1 MPNELLGVAS
11 IAAII
16 VLVMLR
22 IPVAVAMGI
31 VGTVGYAIVD
41 DWSSAL
47 NRLAATPFELSEGY
61 SLSVV
66 PLFLLMGAVASRSGM
81 SQDLF
86 RAASGLF
93 AGRRGTVAMA
103 AVGACAGFGAIC
115 GSSLATAATMSRIAI
130 PEMRRLGYDERLAA
144 GAVASG
150 GTLGILIPPSVI
162 LIVYAVIAQA
172 SVAQLFAA
180 GLIPGLV
187 LTALHIGVIWALLK
201 WRPGL
206 APASDGVAASWPQR
220 LRDIA
225 AMWQM
230 LALFVISVGGIY
242 VGLFSPTEAAAVGS
256 LVAILLGFATRR
268 IEVRELVDSM
278 AETVRTTAVL
288 FFIVIMAFVY
298 AYFLILTR
306 LPQSLVGFVTATE
319 LSPLSI
325 MLLLI
330 VFYIILGCFLDA
342 LGMILVT
349 VPIFLPLVIGLGY
362 DSTWF
367 GILVVLVVEIGLITP
382 PVGMNLFVIKAQQ
395 PDIAIGTLYRG
406 VLPFLSAGIVLIV
419 LLLAFPGIA
428 LWLPRELFG

>member
-1 MPNELLGVAS
+1 
-11 IAAII
+11 
-16 VLVMLR
+16 
-22 IPVAVAMGI
+22 
-31 VGTVGYAIVD
+31 
-41 DWSSAL
+41 
-47 NRLAATPFELSEGY
+47 
-61 SLSVV
+61 
-66 PLFLLMGAVASRSGM
+66 
-81 SQDLF
+81 
-86 RAASGLF
+86 
-93 AGRRGTVAMA
+93 
-103 AVGACAGFGAIC
+103 
-115 GSSLATAATMSRIAI
+115 
-130 PEMRRLGYDERLAA
+130 
-144 GAVASG
+144 
-150 GTLGILIPPSVI
+150 
-162 LIVYAVIAQA
+162 
-172 SVAQLFAA
+172 
-180 GLIPGLV
+180 
-187 LTALHIGVIWALLK
+187 
-201 WRPGL
+201 
-206 APASDGVAASWPQR
+206 
-220 LRDIA
+220 
-225 AMWQM
+225 
-230 LALFVISVGGIY
+230 VISVGGIY